1 MYTHAYTHTQVYA
14 LQVAD
19 TVLVAE
25 QDKNPE
31 VATHSIMKTWD
42 KITYSLNVSGR
53 AALDSLLL
61 IAIGKITY
69 SLNVS
74 GRAVLDSLLLIANDK
89 FKYSLLSN

>member
-53 AALDSLLL
+53 A
-61 IAIGKITY
+61 
-69 SLNVS
+69 
-74 GRAVLDSLLLIANDK
+74 VLDSLLLIANDK